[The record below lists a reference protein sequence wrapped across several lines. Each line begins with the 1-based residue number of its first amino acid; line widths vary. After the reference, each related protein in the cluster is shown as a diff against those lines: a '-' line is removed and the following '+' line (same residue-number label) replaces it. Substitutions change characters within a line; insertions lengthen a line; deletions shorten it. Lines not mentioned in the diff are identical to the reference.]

1 MVKIKNQKTYKLVNL
16 SYFTMI
22 VELDKLGRIVLRK
35 KIRER
40 YGEQFIVVPRKD
52 EIALKPLTLEMDDLA
67 EKLDEYSVLDL
78 KKIAEE
84 EALKEAEKSLK

>member
-1 MVKIKNQKTYKLVNL
+1 
-16 SYFTMI
+16 MI